1 LVPTLAAGATD
12 HRESRLGV
20 FDHAGAGA
28 GAAGRAGHIRSA
40 RARRAAARA
49 GVDVDALYG
58 QTVRGG
64 GGQHTTLHHLVGA
77 AYKLN
82 SAVRCDPYLVSAC
95 FQTSNLMKC
104 DILVSK
110 FAFKWVNLCRY
121 HLEIALAEGEVEL
134 VLHELL
140 TVGLYKLNP

>member
-1 LVPTLAAGATD
+1 
-12 HRESRLGV
+12 
-20 FDHAGAGA
+20 
-28 GAAGRAGHIRSA
+28 
-40 RARRAAARA
+40 
-49 GVDVDALYG
+49 
-58 QTVRGG
+58 
-64 GGQHTTLHHLVGA
+64 
-77 AYKLN
+77 
-82 SAVRCDPYLVSAC
+82 
-95 FQTSNLMKC
+95 MKC